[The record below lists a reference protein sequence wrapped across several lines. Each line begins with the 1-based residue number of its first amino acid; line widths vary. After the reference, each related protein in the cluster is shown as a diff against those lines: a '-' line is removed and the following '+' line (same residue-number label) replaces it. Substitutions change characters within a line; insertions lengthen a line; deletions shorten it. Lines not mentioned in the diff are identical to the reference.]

1 MAVVTINPGE
11 SIESALRRF
20 KRKVMTEE
28 IIKDAKKHAF
38 FMPPGQ
44 KAKLKSALARKRNKK
59 KGLLTND
66 DGIHSNGLLTLE
78 RALHEVGDVFVVAPA
93 TEMSGASHSLT
104 LARPLRI
111 RQIDERHWTVDGTP
125 TDCVT
130 LALHKILNEE
140 QLPHVCASG
149 INHGGNLGDDA
160 TYSGTVAGALE
171 ATILGVPGLAVSL
184 VARENFDFTE
194 AARFAV
200 LAVNKILSE
209 GLPEGTL
216 LNMNVPLGDIKGVRG
231 TRQGIKNA
239 RPVIS
244 EHIDPRGKPYFW
256 IGEQYFRSKAED
268 GTDYRAIEEGYV
280 SITPL
285 KSDMTDHGVLTQLES
300 WSYLASSE
308 VLQG

>member
-1 MAVVTINPGE
+1 
-11 SIESALRRF
+11 
-20 KRKVMTEE
+20 MTR
-28 IIKDAKKHAF
+28 I
-38 FMPPGQ
+38 
-44 KAKLKSALARKRNKK
+44 LV
-59 KGLLTND
+59 TND
-66 DGIHSNGLLTLE
+66 DGIHSEGLITLE
-78 RALHEVGDVFVVAPA
+78 RSLRELGDVFVVAPA
-93 TEMSGASHSLT
+93 AEMSGASHSLT

-111 RQIDERHWTVDGTP
+111 RQIDSRHWTVDGTP

-130 LALHKILNEE
+130 LALHKILEE
-140 QLPHVCASG
+140 DELPHVCVSG

-184 VARENFDFTE
+184 VAREHFEFGE

-200 LAVNKILSE
+200 LATKKILSG

-216 LNMNVPLGDIKGVRG
+216 LNMNVPQVDINGVRV

-239 RPVIS
+239 RPVIT

-256 IGEQYFRSKAED
+256 IGEQYFRSQAED

-285 KSDMTDHGVLTQLES
+285 RSDMTDHALLPSLES
-300 WSYLASSE
+300 WNYLASLE
-308 VLQG
+308 VLQS

>member
-1 MAVVTINPGE
+1 
-11 SIESALRRF
+11 
-20 KRKVMTEE
+20 MTR
-28 IIKDAKKHAF
+28 I
-38 FMPPGQ
+38 
-44 KAKLKSALARKRNKK
+44 
-59 KGLLTND
+59 LLTND
-66 DGIHSNGLLTLE
+66 DGIHSDGLIKLE
-78 RALHEVGDVFVVAPA
+78 EALGEVGEVYTVAPA
-93 TEMSGASHSLT
+93 SEMSGASHSLT

-111 RQIDERHWTVDGTP
+111 RQIDRRHWTVDGTP

-130 LALHKILNEE
+130 LALNKILLEAE
-140 QLPHVCASG
+140 RPDLCVSG

-171 ATILGVPGLAVSL
+171 ATILGVPGIAFSL

-200 LAVNKILSE
+200 TAVRKVLKE

-216 LNMNVPLGDIKGVRG
+216 LNVNIPVGSIKGVRV

-256 IGEQYFRSKAED
+256 IGEEYFSGNSAE
-268 GTDYRAIEEGYV
+268 GTDYYAIEQGYV
-280 SITPL
+280 SVTPL
-285 KSDMTDHGVLTQLES
+285 RSDMTDHRALTAIES
-300 WSYLASSE
+300 WNYTSAGE
-308 VLQG
+308 VVRNS